1 VHPACHAAQVLPQ
14 LEGAFQY
21 LASIGEQPV
30 DTAALEARTQP
41 DLSRCRVHSVSD
53 AAAPVPAAQAA
64 SGVGVVVTA
73 EQLRAAVSAAVSA
86 DEAKI
91 RATRYH
97 TNPGPLLAKVR
108 AAQPWSDAKAAK
120 AELEAQ
126 MAALLGPR
134 TAEDDKPPEKPKK
147 EKAAPPAPVAAAVAA
162 AAAAAPEEAS
172 GETFSF
178 LADPRDNC
186 GAHTVITFSD
196 GRVWRPANTR
206 AELDAHLA
214 ATGGRVITRFPPEPN
229 GYLHIG
235 HAKAMNVDFGA
246 ADKLGGACYLRY
258 DDTNPEAEKM
268 EYITHIEDIVSW
280 MGWKPAVITYA
291 SDYFQQLYDLAVELI
306 RRGHAYVCHQ
316 SAEEIRASREARR
329 DSPWRDRPRAES
341 ERIFEDMRRGLWAEG
356 SATLRMRQDPR
367 NDNFN
372 MFDLI
377 AYRIKYAPHPHA
389 GDKWCVYPSYDY
401 THCINDALENVTHSL
416 CTLEFETRRASYY
429 WLLQALDL
437 YKPVVWEYSRLN
449 ITHNVLS
456 KRKLNKLCTG
466 GFVRGWDDPRLL
478 TLAGLRRRGAPA
490 EAINN
495 FVRAVGVSRNEN
507 MIPLA
512 LLDFHIRDV
521 LNRGARRAM
530 AVLHPLRVV
539 LTNVPEGTRGS
550 VKALAYPQRPA
561 GEGSAGEA
569 ETYEAPF
576 GRVVYIEHSDFRAAD
591 AKGYYGLAPGKRVLL
606 RYASVIVCREAV
618 FAADGVTPTELRCE
632 VEPAAPG
639 TKPPKGVI
647 HWVGEPAPGVAP
659 PRLEARLYDH
669 LFRSED
675 PNAITGDWLADMNPE
690 SEVVVRGGFAGP
702 GIADAPVGQA
712 FQLERL
718 GYFALDPD
726 SKPGALVLNRTV
738 SLRDGFKE

>member
-1 VHPACHAAQVLPQ
+1 M
-14 LEGAFQY
+14 
-21 LASIGEQPV
+21 
-30 DTAALEARTQP
+30 
-41 DLSRCRVHSVSD
+41 
-53 AAAPVPAAQAA
+53 
-64 SGVGVVVTA
+64 GVVVTA
-73 EQLRAAVSAAVSA
+73 EQLRAAVASAVAAEA
-86 DEAKI
+86 DKI
-91 RATRYH
+91 RSTRYR
-97 TNPGPLLAKVR
+97 TNPGPLLAQVR
-108 AAQPWSDAKAAK
+108 SALPWGDAKAAK
-120 AELEAQ
+120 AELDAQ
-126 MAALLGPR
+126 LAALLGPR
-134 TAEDDKPPEKPKK
+134 TAEDDKPPEKAKK
-147 EKAAPPAPVAAAVAA
+147 EPKPPPAPAA
-162 AAAAAPEEAS
+162 AAAASAAAPEDAAAAQ

-196 GRVWRPANTR
+196 GRVWRPANSR
-206 AELDAHLA
+206 AELDAHVA

-316 SAEEIRASREARR
+316 SADEIKASREARR
-329 DSPWRDRPRAES
+329 DSPFRDRPPAES
-341 ERIFEDMRRGLWAEG
+341 LCIFEEMRRGLWAEG
-356 SATLRMRQDPR
+356 TATLRMRQDPR
-367 NDNFN
+367 NENFN
-372 MFDLI
+372 MYDLI
-377 AYRIKYAPHPHA
+377 AYRIKYAAHPHA
-389 GDKWCVYPSYDY
+389 GDRWCVYPSYDY

-521 LNRGARRAM
+521 LNRSARRAM
-530 AVLHPLRVV
+530 AVLRPLRVV

-550 VKALAYPQRPA
+550 VKALAYPQRTGA
-561 GEGSAGEA
+561 AESEA
-569 ETYEAPF
+569 PETYDAPF

-606 RYASVIVCREAV
+606 RYASVIVCRDAM
-618 FAADGVTPTELRCE
+618 FAADGVTPLELRCE
-632 VEPAAPG
+632 VERDAPAGA
-639 TKPPKGVI
+639 KPPKGVI
-647 HWVGEPAPGVAP
+647 HWVGEPSPGVAP

-669 LFRSED
+669 LFKSED
-675 PNAITGDWLADMNPE
+675 VNAIAGDWLADMNPE
-690 SEVVVRGGFAGP
+690 SEVVVAGGFAGP
-702 GIADAPVGQA
+702 GIQGAPVGQA

-726 SKPGALVLNRTV
+726 CAKGQLVLNRTV

>member
-1 VHPACHAAQVLPQ
+1 M
-14 LEGAFQY
+14 
-21 LASIGEQPV
+21 
-30 DTAALEARTQP
+30 
-41 DLSRCRVHSVSD
+41 
-53 AAAPVPAAQAA
+53 
-64 SGVGVVVTA
+64 GVVVTA
-73 EQLRAAVSAAVSA
+73 EQLRAAVASAIASE
-86 DEAKI
+86 EAKI

-108 AAQPWSDAKAAK
+108 AAQPWGDAKAAK

-126 MAALLGPR
+126 LAALLGPR
-134 TAEDDKPPEKPKK
+134 TAEDDKPLEKPKK
-147 EKAAPPAPVAAAVAA
+147 EKAPPAAAPVAAAT
-162 AAAAAPEEAS
+162 AAAAAPQEENA

-178 LADPRDNC
+178 LADPRDNF
-186 GAHTVITFSD
+186 GAHTTITFSD

-214 ATGGRVITRFPPEPN
+214 ATGGRIITRFPPEPN

-235 HAKAMNVDFGA
+235 HAKAMFVDFGA
-246 ADKLGGACYLRY
+246 AAKLGGACYLRY
-258 DDTNPEAEKM
+258 DDTNPEAEKL

-316 SAEEIRASREARR
+316 TADEIKAFREARR
-329 DSPWRDRPRAES
+329 DSPWRDRPPAES
-341 ERIFEDMRRGLWAEG
+341 ERIFEDMRRGLWGEG
-356 SATLRMRQDPR
+356 TATLRMRQDPR
-367 NDNFN
+367 NENYN

-377 AYRIKYAPHPHA
+377 AYRIKFAPHPHA

-416 CTLEFETRRASYY
+416 CTLEFETRRASYF

-466 GFVRGWDDPRLL
+466 GYVRGWDDPRLL

-495 FVRAVGVSRNEN
+495 FVRAVGVSRAEN

-521 LNRGARRAM
+521 LNRSARRAM
-530 AVLHPLRVV
+530 AVLRPLRCV

-550 VKALAYPQRPA
+550 VKALAYPQRP
-561 GEGSAGEA
+561 GCEES
-569 ETYEAPF
+569 YDVPF

-606 RYASVIVCREAV
+606 RYASVITCRDV
-618 FAADGVTPTELRCE
+618 IFAADGVTPLELRCE
-632 VEPAAPG
+632 VETAAPEG
-639 TKPPKGVI
+639 AKPPKGVI

-675 PNAITGDWLADMNPE
+675 PNAIEGDWLADMNPE

-702 GIADAPVGQA
+702 GLADAPVGQA
-712 FQLERL
+712 LQLERL

-726 SKPGALVLNRTV
+726 SKPGHLVLNRTV